1 MRSAR
6 EDLHLTQAELARRVG
21 ISRAAIAELEAG
33 RIQQP
38 RAAVFARLSAVLGI
52 PAALLLAATGVGEAE
67 AASLVDLEADELVAM
82 AAMMVR
88 MADRDRRW
96 LRDRFAEL
104 RDRRARDADATRE
117 LSLCEVQTLS
127 RGAHRERQRR
137 TRDGLRD
144 DRTLALCQ

>member
-1 MRSAR
+1 VRSAR
-6 EDLHLTQAELARRVG
+6 EGLHLTQAELARRVG

-67 AASLVDLEADELVAM
+67 ATSLVEREADELVLM
-82 AAMMVR
+82 AATMVR
-88 MADRDRRW
+88 MAERDRRW

-104 RDRRARDADATRE
+104 RELLVLRRAGH
-117 LSLCEVQTLS
+117 SK
-127 RGAHRERQRR
+127 
-137 TRDGLRD
+137 
-144 DRTLALCQ
+144 DRAKKR

>member
-6 EDLHLTQAELARRVG
+6 EGLHLTQAELARRVG

-67 AASLVDLEADELVAM
+67 AASLVELEADELVVM
-82 AAMMVR
+82 AATMVR
-88 MADRDRRW
+88 MAERDRKW

-104 RDRRARDADATRE
+104 RELLVLRRRE
-117 LSLCEVQTLS
+117 H
-127 RGAHRERQRR
+127 GKERAKKR
-137 TRDGLRD
+137 
-144 DRTLALCQ
+144 

>member
-33 RIQQP
+33 RVQQP

-104 RDRRARDADATRE
+104 RELLVLRRSASPKGRPKKR
-117 LSLCEVQTLS
+117 
-127 RGAHRERQRR
+127 
-137 TRDGLRD
+137 
-144 DRTLALCQ
+144 

>member
-6 EDLHLTQAELARRVG
+6 EGLHLTQAELARRVG

-67 AASLVDLEADELVAM
+67 AASLVELEADELVAM
-82 AAMMVR
+82 AATMVR

-96 LRDRFAEL
+96 LRDRFGEL
-104 RDRRARDADATRE
+104 RDLLVLRRAGHTK
-117 LSLCEVQTLS
+117 
-127 RGAHRERQRR
+127 ERPKKR
-137 TRDGLRD
+137 
-144 DRTLALCQ
+144 

>member
-1 MRSAR
+1 LALAVRSAR
-6 EDLHLTQAELARRVG
+6 EGLHLTQAELARRVG

-67 AASLVDLEADELVAM
+67 AASLVELEADELVVM
-82 AAMMVR
+82 AATMVR
-88 MADRDRRW
+88 MAERDRKW

-104 RDRRARDADATRE
+104 RELLVLRRRE
-117 LSLCEVQTLS
+117 H
-127 RGAHRERQRR
+127 GKERAKKR
-137 TRDGLRD
+137 
-144 DRTLALCQ
+144 

>member
-1 MRSAR
+1 VRSAR
-6 EDLHLTQAELARRVG
+6 ERLDLTQAELARRVG
-21 ISRAAIAELEAG
+21 VSRAAIAELEAG

-82 AAMMVR
+82 AATMVR
-88 MADRDRRW
+88 LADRDRRW

-104 RDRRARDADATRE
+104 RELLVLRRAGSTK
-117 LSLCEVQTLS
+117 
-127 RGAHRERQRR
+127 GHPRR
-137 TRDGLRD
+137 R
-144 DRTLALCQ
+144 

>member
-1 MRSAR
+1 VRSAR
-6 EDLHLTQAELARRVG
+6 EGLHLTQAELARRVG

-82 AAMMVR
+82 AAVMVR

-104 RDRRARDADATRE
+104 RELLVLRRSASSKGRPKKR
-117 LSLCEVQTLS
+117 
-127 RGAHRERQRR
+127 
-137 TRDGLRD
+137 
-144 DRTLALCQ
+144 

>member
-1 MRSAR
+1 LALAVRSAR
-6 EDLHLTQAELARRVG
+6 EGLHLTQAELARRVG

-67 AASLVDLEADELVAM
+67 AASLVELEADELVAM
-82 AAMMVR
+82 AATMVR
-88 MADRDRRW
+88 MAERDRKW

-104 RDRRARDADATRE
+104 RELLVLRRAGHTK
-117 LSLCEVQTLS
+117 
-127 RGAHRERQRR
+127 ERARR
-137 TRDGLRD
+137 
-144 DRTLALCQ
+144 

>member
-6 EDLHLTQAELARRVG
+6 EGLHLTQAELARRVG

-104 RDRRARDADATRE
+104 RELLVLRRA
-117 LSLCEVQTLS
+117 
-127 RGAHRERQRR
+127 GASKGHAKKR
-137 TRDGLRD
+137 
-144 DRTLALCQ
+144 

>member
-6 EDLHLTQAELARRVG
+6 EGLHLTQAELARRVG

-52 PAALLLAATGVGEAE
+52 PTTLLLAATGIGEAE

-104 RDRRARDADATRE
+104 RELLVLRRAGTSKGHAKKR
-117 LSLCEVQTLS
+117 
-127 RGAHRERQRR
+127 
-137 TRDGLRD
+137 
-144 DRTLALCQ
+144 

>member
-1 MRSAR
+1 VRSAR
-6 EDLHLTQAELARRVG
+6 EGLHLTQAELARRVG

-52 PAALLLAATGVGEAE
+52 PAALLLAATGIGEAE

-104 RDRRARDADATRE
+104 RELLVLRRSASSKGRPKKR
-117 LSLCEVQTLS
+117 
-127 RGAHRERQRR
+127 
-137 TRDGLRD
+137 
-144 DRTLALCQ
+144 

>member
-1 MRSAR
+1 M
-6 EDLHLTQAELARRVG
+6 G

-52 PAALLLAATGVGEAE
+52 LAALLLAATGVGEAE

-82 AAMMVR
+82 AATMVR
-88 MADRDRRW
+88 LAERDRRW

-104 RDRRARDADATRE
+104 RELLVLRRAGQAKGRAK
-117 LSLCEVQTLS
+117 
-127 RGAHRERQRR
+127 RG
-137 TRDGLRD
+137 
-144 DRTLALCQ
+144 

>member
-6 EDLHLTQAELARRVG
+6 EGLHLTQAELARRVG

-52 PAALLLAATGVGEAE
+52 PTALLLAATGIGEAE

-82 AAMMVR
+82 AAVMVR

-104 RDRRARDADATRE
+104 RELLVLRRSASSKGHAK
-117 LSLCEVQTLS
+117 
-127 RGAHRERQRR
+127 RG
-137 TRDGLRD
+137 
-144 DRTLALCQ
+144 

>member
-1 MRSAR
+1 VRSAR
-6 EDLHLTQAELARRVG
+6 ESLHLTQAELARRVG

-52 PAALLLAATGVGEAE
+52 PAALLLAATGVGDAE
-67 AASLVDLEADELVAM
+67 AASLAGFEGDELVAM

-104 RDRRARDADATRE
+104 RELLVLRTAGSSKARPKR
-117 LSLCEVQTLS
+117 S
-127 RGAHRERQRR
+127 
-137 TRDGLRD
+137 
-144 DRTLALCQ
+144 

>member
-1 MRSAR
+1 MALAVRSAR
-6 EDLHLTQAELARRVG
+6 EELHLTQAELARRVG

-82 AAMMVR
+82 AATMVR
-88 MADRDRRW
+88 LAERDRRW

-104 RDRRARDADATRE
+104 RELLVLRRAGRAKGT
-117 LSLCEVQTLS
+117 TK
-127 RGAHRERQRR
+127 RG
-137 TRDGLRD
+137 
-144 DRTLALCQ
+144 

>member
-1 MRSAR
+1 M
-6 EDLHLTQAELARRVG
+6 G

-52 PAALLLAATGVGEAE
+52 PAALLLVATGVGEAE

-82 AAMMVR
+82 AATMVR
-88 MADRDRRW
+88 LAERDRRW

-104 RDRRARDADATRE
+104 RELLVLRRAGRAKGSTK
-117 LSLCEVQTLS
+117 
-127 RGAHRERQRR
+127 RG
-137 TRDGLRD
+137 
-144 DRTLALCQ
+144 

>member
-6 EDLHLTQAELARRVG
+6 EGLHLTQAELARRVG

-52 PAALLLAATGVGEAE
+52 PAALLLAATGVSEAE

-82 AAMMVR
+82 AATMVR
-88 MADRDRRW
+88 MAERDRRW

-104 RDRRARDADATRE
+104 RELLLLRR
-117 LSLCEVQTLS
+117 
-127 RGAHRERQRR
+127 RGHGKERAKRR
-137 TRDGLRD
+137 
-144 DRTLALCQ
+144 

>member
-1 MRSAR
+1 MALAVRSAR
-6 EDLHLTQAELARRVG
+6 EELHLTQAELARRVG

-82 AAMMVR
+82 AATMVR
-88 MADRDRRW
+88 LAERDRRW

-104 RDRRARDADATRE
+104 RELLVLRRAGRAKGSTK
-117 LSLCEVQTLS
+117 
-127 RGAHRERQRR
+127 RG
-137 TRDGLRD
+137 
-144 DRTLALCQ
+144 